1 MEFASQTNRVATM
14 LLNGEIDLDTA
25 RSYSALVRGVAQM
38 MSINVTHARF
48 LKMEPILDFADLA
61 EDDDDPELS
70 D

>member
-14 LLNGEIDLDTA
+14 LLNGELDLDTA

-48 LKMEPILDFADLA
+48 LKMEPILNFEDLEMEDF
-61 EDDDDPELS
+61 DDDA
-70 D
+70 